1 MANSGIN
8 LGKAYVQIMPSAK
21 GITGSISKLLGGEAK
36 SAGISSGFGFGG
48 NLVSAASKVIA
59 AAGIGKAFASSIR
72 AGGALEQ
79 SIGGI
84 ETLFKGSADIVKGY
98 AKNAYRDAQISAN
111 EYMEQATSFS
121 ASLLQS
127 LGGDTKKASQTADMA
142 IKDMA
147 DNSAKMGTNISS
159 IQDAYQGFAKK
170 NYTMLDNL
178 KLGFGGTKG
187 EMERLLAEA
196 EKITGIKYDINNLD
210 DVFNAIHVI
219 QDELGIAGVAA
230 DEAKTTLEGSFN
242 AMKASAQDFA
252 GSLALGMDIKEPLT
266 NLITTTGTFLF
277 ANLIPM
283 VINIGKALPEALI
296 QALSLAGPMMVSEG
310 KKLMTSLG
318 IGLSDSSPLNGIGDK
333 LKANLMP
340 VFESLKT
347 SLGFLPDLFK
357 SVSDSVMGVIEII
370 ADGLTRLNFSGIA
383 SLASAIIPAITNAFQ
398 TFSSIVSPAIQLVV
412 DSFVNLWNKIQPV
425 LEIVAQ
431 ALMPVFEIFA
441 SFLGGVFKGAMI
453 AVSGTFDILAG
464 IISFLT
470 PIFQVLVNLVEFFS
484 PALSKLSEWVGVAIG
499 MFANFGSSGDSL
511 KNILITAW
519 KRISSAIKGAEIII
533 HGAISVITGIFNN
546 LKSVGSSLK
555 NSLQNAWSLITNAV
569 SSSASSISGFVGK
582 IKNVFNSLRNI
593 NLFDAGRAIL
603 QGFLNGLKSVWGAVQ
618 NFVGG
623 IAGWIKA
630 HKGPISYDKKLLI
643 PAGTAIMDGLD
654 RGLTDEFKEV
664 KKTVTSM
671 ASDIYEGF
679 KIDPKPVNLL
689 AKGLNVDDDYLNKS
703 ISTNLDVNS
712 LSSVENRDSKLDNM
726 LSEILRLLQLL
737 VDKDDDVY
745 LDGERVSSILSTKIE
760 EYRKRKELYENRR
773 GGILLDV

>member
-36 SAGISSGFGFGG
+36 SAGVAAGFGFAGK
-48 NLVSAASKVIA
+48 LVSVASKVIA
-59 AAGIGKAFASSIR
+59 AAGIGKVFASSIR
-72 AGGALEQ
+72 AGGELEQ

-98 AKNAYRDAQISAN
+98 AKNAYRDAQISSN

-121 ASLLQS
+121 AALLQS
-127 LGGDTKKASQTADMA
+127 LGGDTKKAAQTADMA

-159 IQDAYQGFAKK
+159 IQDAYQGFAKD

-178 KLGFGGTKG
+178 KLGYGGTRG
-187 EMERLLAEA
+187 EMMRLLADA
-196 EKITGIKYDINNLD
+196 EKLTGIKYDINNLD

-219 QDELGIAGVAA
+219 QGELGIAGVAA
-230 DEAKTTLEGSFN
+230 KEAKETLQGSFN
-242 AMKASAQDFA
+242 AMKSAYKDFL
-252 GSLALGMDIKEPLT
+252 GNLALGESIKEPLT

-283 VINIGKALPEALI
+283 VINIGKALPGALV
-296 QALSLAGPMMVSEG
+296 QALSLAGPMLVAEG
-310 KKLMTSLG
+310 KNLMASLG
-318 IGLSDSSPLNGIGDK
+318 IGLSDTSPLNGIGDK

-347 SLGFLPDLFK
+347 SLGFLPELFK

-370 ADGLTRLNFSGIA
+370 ADGLTRLDFSGIA

-441 SFLGGVFKGAMI
+441 SFLGGVLKGAMI
-453 AVSGTFDILAG
+453 AVSGTFEILSG
-464 IISFLT
+464 VISFLT
-470 PIFQVLVNLVEFFS
+470 PVFQVLVNLVEFFS
-484 PALSKLSEWVGVAIG
+484 PALSKLAEWIGVAIG
-499 MFANFGSSGDSL
+499 MFANFGSAGDSL
-511 KNILITAW
+511 KNILKSAW
-519 KRISSAIKGAEIII
+519 ENIGKAIDLAKNII
-533 HGAISVITGIFNN
+533 HGSISVITGIFSN

-654 RGLTDEFKEV
+654 RGLSDEFKEV

-679 KIDPKPVNLL
+679 NIDPKPVNLIT
-689 AKGLNVDDDYLNKS
+689 KGLNVDDDYLNKS
-703 ISTNLDVNS
+703 ISSNLDINT
-712 LSSVENRDSKLDNM
+712 LNGVENGDSKLDNM
-726 LSEILRLLQLL
+726 LSEILRLLQML

-745 LDGERVSSILSTKIE
+745 LDGERVSSILSTKLE

>member
-21 GITGSISKLLGGEAK
+21 GITGSISRLLGGEAK
-36 SAGISSGFGFGG
+36 SAGLSAGSGFGG
-48 NLVSAASKVIA
+48 NLVSVASKVIA
-59 AAGIGKAFASSIR
+59 AAGIGKAFVSSIR
-72 AGGALEQ
+72 AGGDLEQ

-84 ETLFKGSADIVKGY
+84 ETLFKDSADIVKGY

-127 LGGDTKKASQTADMA
+127 LGGDTKKAAKTADMA

-147 DNSAKMGTNISS
+147 DNSAKMGTSIGS
-159 IQDAYQGFAKK
+159 IQDAYQGFAKQ

-178 KLGFGGTKG
+178 KLGYGGTKT
-187 EMERLLAEA
+187 EMERLLADA
-196 EKITGIKYDINNLD
+196 ERLTGIKYDINNLD

-230 DEAKTTLEGSFN
+230 KEAKETLTGSFA
-242 AMKASAQDFA
+242 AMKASAQDFL
-252 GSLALGMDIKEPLT
+252 GNLALGMDIKEPLT

-277 ANLIPM
+277 GNLIPM
-283 VINIGKALPEALI
+283 VINIGKALPGALI
-296 QALSLAGPMMVSEG
+296 QALSLAGPMMVAEG

-347 SLGFLPDLFK
+347 SLGFLPELFK

-370 ADGLTRLNFSGIA
+370 ADGLTRLDFSGIS

-398 TFSSIVSPAIQLVV
+398 IFSSIVTPAIQLVV

-425 LEIVAQ
+425 LDIVAQ

-441 SFLGGVFKGAMI
+441 SFLGGVLKGAMI
-453 AVSGTFDILAG
+453 TISGTFDILAG

-470 PIFQVLVNLVEFFS
+470 PIFQVLVNLVEYFS
-484 PALSKLSEWVGVAIG
+484 PVLSKMAEWIGVAIG
-499 MFANFGSSGDSL
+499 MFANFGSAGDSL
-511 KNILITAW
+511 KDILKSAWENIG
-519 KRISSAIKGAEIII
+519 KAIDFAKNIIN
-533 HGAISVITGIFNN
+533 GSISVITGIFNN
-546 LKSVGSSLK
+546 LKSVGTSLK
-555 NSLQNAWSLITNAV
+555 NSLENAWSLITSAV
-569 SSSASSISGFVGK
+569 SSSASSISGFVDR
-582 IKNVFNSLRNI
+582 IKNVFNSLKNI
-593 NLFDAGRAIL
+593 NLFDAGKAIL

-618 NFVGG
+618 DFVGG

-643 PAGTAIMDGLD
+643 PAGNAIMDGLD

-679 KIDPKPVNLL
+679 NIDPKPINLL
-689 AKGLNVDDDYLNKS
+689 AKGLNVDDNNLKS
-703 ISTNLDVNS
+703 SIPSNLDVNT
-712 LSSVENRDSKLDNM
+712 LSSVENKDNKLDNM

-745 LDGERVSSILSTKIE
+745 LDGERVSSILSNKIE